1 MPKLHLLGLMI
12 SSFVIFYGSV
22 PESADAGIKC
32 QGSYQV
38 VKGQLIGTPYCGD
51 KFLAQVARGYGW
63 KTSFKSIR
71 NNASERHTIC
81 QILGHDMRING
92 ICGSSARSASD

>member
-1 MPKLHLLGLMI
+1 MPKLPLLGLMI
-12 SSFVIFYGSV
+12 FSFLAISSSI
-22 PESADAGIKC
+22 PHPAEAGIKC

-38 VKGQLIGTPYCGD
+38 IKGQLIGTPYCGD
-51 KFLAQVARGYGW
+51 KFLAQVARSYGW
-63 KTSFKSIR
+63 KTSFRSIR